1 MVLRWGCRV
10 AQGTPKDRV
19 SSPCVCSMQELVGH
33 CVALYQHNHAAIAQL
48 EQRLQQY
55 GYRDV
60 YAPLPPENPLDMLML
75 RAQGRSCCFYWTSL
89 ASPASCLPSPL
100 QTLLD

>member
-1 MVLRWGCRV
+1 MLV
-10 AQGTPKDRV
+10 
-19 SSPCVCSMQELVGH
+19 QELVGH
-33 CVALYQHNHAAIAQL
+33 CVALYQHNHEAIAQL

-75 RAQGRSCCFYWTSL
+75 RAPGEAALLLLLGLLYF
-89 ASPASCLPSPL
+89 ASSIFFHQAM
-100 QTLLD
+100 LLH